1 MQVKV
6 FTFNP
11 FQENTYLLYDET
23 GEAVIIDPGCYDK
36 PEQSVLEIFVAEN
49 NLNVVAL
56 WNTHC
61 HVDHV
66 LGNAFVKEK
75 FGVKLHIH
83 PEGESVLKSVENY
96 APAYGFIKYHAAE
109 ADEFFEEGDVL
120 TFGNQRLKVL
130 FTPGHCPGHVV
141 FYHEESGQ
149 CINGDV
155 LFREGIGRVDLP
167 GGNASLLLERIK
179 SQLFT
184 LPENTIVHCGH
195 GPSTTIGHE
204 KENNPFCG
212 KNAIYQF

>member
-23 GEAVIIDPGCYDK
+23 GEAVIIDPGCYEAH
-36 PEQSVLEIFVAEN
+36 EQAALVDFVEQN
-49 NLNVVAL
+49 NLKVVAL

-96 APAYGFIKYHAAE
+96 APAYGFVKYHPTE
-109 ADEFFEEGDVL
+109 ADEFFAEGDTM

-141 FYHEESGQ
+141 FYHEESAQ

-155 LFREGIGRVDLP
+155 LFHEGIGRVDLP

-184 LPENTIVHCGH
+184 LPEETVVHCGH

-204 KENNPFCG
+204 KENNPYCG
-212 KNAIYQF
+212 KNAMYQL